1 MPTFLAVNWLDPK
14 SLIDTFGTWGL
25 LLVIFIESGIFP
37 APLPGDSL
45 LFIAGLFSSTKAGS
59 SDPHLHLGVVMIG
72 SFVAAVVGAQI
83 GYYIGKFFGTRLFK
97 EDARFFKLEYLRRA
111 HAFFERRG
119 MFAVILGRFIP
130 FVRSI
135 VPVVAGA
142 STMKDRTFFAANVI
156 GAAIWAVGISLL
168 GYTLGSQIGA
178 DNVDKYLLPIVAVI
192 IVLSLIPPFL
202 EWRRHKREQA
212 AAANA
217 NASE

>member
-1 MPTFLAVNWLDPK
+1 MLLSVNWLDPK

-25 LLVIFIESGIFP
+25 WLVIFIESGIFP

-45 LFIAGLFSSTKAGS
+45 LFIAGLFSSTSRNSG
-59 SDPHLHLGVVMIG
+59 DPHLNLWLVTVG
-72 SFVAAVVGAQI
+72 SFIAAVLGAQI
-83 GYYIGKFFGTRLFK
+83 GYYIGKFFGHRFFK

-111 HAFFERRG
+111 HVFFERRG
-119 MFAVILGRFIP
+119 MGAVIIGRFIP

-156 GAAIWAVGISLL
+156 GAAIWAVGVSLL
-168 GYTLGSQIGA
+168 GYTLGTQIGA
-178 DNVDKYLLPIVAVI
+178 DNVDKYLLPIIGVI

-202 EWRRHKREQA
+202 EWRKHKREQA
-212 AAANA
+212 AAATN
-217 NASE
+217 E